1 MSDHIVKLIPCM
13 HTYRTNVN
21 AGEAA
26 VAALERIVEA
36 DEITFAQPDNPEFV
50 DCGSNLKQIR
60 CPRCGAEVDRTWWAE
75 KMKEMDAQDHFF
87 ILEQEM
93 PCCGKT
99 VSFNNLRYDAP
110 CGFSTMMFTIRNP
123 KSEVG
128 EEATNALS
136 ERFGLLFRKVEFDV

>member
-60 CPRCGAEVDRTWWAE
+60 CPRCGAEVNRTGGQ
-75 KMKEMDAQDHFF
+75 KK
-87 ILEQEM
+87 
-93 PCCGKT
+93 
-99 VSFNNLRYDAP
+99 
-110 CGFSTMMFTIRNP
+110 
-123 KSEVG
+123 
-128 EEATNALS
+128 
-136 ERFGLLFRKVEFDV
+136 